1 MTERRTASQAQVPIA
16 VVGLGALLPGAED
29 VDRFWRCLV
38 EGRDQLTDVPRD
50 RWLPEDHYDPDPA
63 VPDKTY
69 AKRGGF
75 LSPVDFDP
83 VAYAVPPNQL
93 PATDSAQLL
102 GLLVADQALRDA
114 GPELTADVRERTS
127 VVVGSST
134 LPLLPQMSHRLERP
148 VWLKALRENGVP
160 EDVARRVCERITD
173 HYVPWQE
180 ATFPGLLANVVAGR
194 IANRFDLHGTNH
206 TTDAACAS
214 SLSAVSVA
222 LAELALGRADL
233 ALAGGVDTQN
243 GIEMFL
249 CFSKTPA
256 LSPSGDCRPFSAAA
270 DGTMLG
276 EGAVLLALKRL
287 TDAERDGDRIYAVIR
302 GVGTSSDGR
311 GTAIY
316 TPVPEGQV
324 RALRRAYAEA
334 GYGPGSVG
342 LVEAH
347 GTGTK
352 AGDRAEFT
360 ALREVFGE
368 VARTDRQWCALGSV
382 KSQIGH
388 TKCTAGA
395 VGLLKAVLALH
406 HKVLPPTIKVDR
418 PNPELDLPASPFYLN
433 TWVRPWVQAEGEP
446 RRAAVSSFG
455 FGGSNFHVTV
465 EEYVPANGGHAP
477 AVHRAAPTELLL
489 FSADDPRRLT
499 ARVREAARSWAD
511 GVDRDLPRRARDSQR
526 DFDAGHT
533 CRLAV
538 VTPAGG
544 DTAAELLRVADA
556 VDRDPHRPF
565 SLPGGAHYGTGR
577 PGTGGVAFLFPGQ
590 GSQYLAMGADLAV
603 HEPAAR
609 RAWDRAAGLRPGGQ
623 PLHRVVFPPPAFDE
637 RDEAGQRERLTA
649 TEWAQPAL
657 AVHSLALL
665 AVLERLGLRADAV
678 AGHSFG
684 ELVALHHAGAFDADA
699 LVGLARRR
707 GELMSEAALRAPGA
721 MTAVSA
727 TAEEVESAIA
737 ELGPGRTLVVAN
749 RNAPRQVV
757 VSGERTACAELERL
771 LGERGVATRRLDASA
786 AFHSPLMSDVAVP
799 FGEFVAGVAVGAP
812 AIPVYGNA
820 DAAVYPSD
828 PDAVRRRVAEHLLAP
843 VRFAEQVE
851 AMHAAG
857 VRTFVEVGAGS
868 VLTGLVGR
876 VLAGRDH
883 LAVPLDHRDRHG
895 VTALQDGLARLA
907 TRGAALR
914 FDALWEPF
922 ALSGDDGNDDKRR
935 KPAMTVP
942 IDGGNHGR
950 RYPAASGRAELPEPA
965 GNGDPAPDDGPRAER
980 GARPDVG
987 QAHAEYLRVLTEAH
1001 LAFLRMSGEPATDP
1015 PPPAEHVTAPQRPVE
1030 EHQPGP
1036 VGSNGA
1042 DTAAPRGSTPPA
1054 AAPADPTPDPAT
1066 AARNAEV
1073 ARLVVSTVALLT
1085 GYPEEVLEPG
1095 MQLEGDLGIDS
1106 IKRVEIFSVLRE
1118 RLPAP
1123 VEGDTTNLGRLR
1135 TLADV
1140 IDAVGGGAP
1149 ARNGEGVEQAGKARA
1164 PERGSSTGRDHRTT
1178 LRRLVLDACPAPAGG
1193 LALPGLSDGPLV
1205 VTQDG
1210 GGVAAEVV
1218 DLLARHGVRAEVV
1231 DDVPP
1236 TARGVVFL
1244 GGLTAV
1250 DRPEQAQVALHRAF
1264 RAARS
1269 VARAFTERGGV
1280 FVTVQDTG
1288 GDFGLS
1294 GRCGERAWLGGI
1306 AGLTR
1311 TAAHEWPAA
1320 VVKAVDCHRGNRT
1333 PRQVAEAVVGELLT
1347 GDTTTDVG
1355 LGADGTRVVL
1365 RAVPA
1370 AGADPGDLP
1379 ARGDLLDPGDLPGP
1393 DAGVGPHSVLLVS
1406 GGARGITAV
1415 ALRALAVAHRPRLVL
1430 VGRTPLTD
1438 EPEGLADAADE
1449 VALVRALVARD
1460 RGTPAAIRAR
1470 VRHVLAV
1477 RDIRRTLADLT
1488 AAGSPVRYLAVDVR
1502 DPTALG
1508 EALHDVRS
1516 RWGPITGLVHA
1527 AGVLDD
1533 QRIEDKTE
1541 DRLDAVLDTKL
1552 AGLRALLDATRN
1564 DPVSLV
1570 CLFSSTSGIFG
1581 NAGQCDY
1588 AMANC
1593 ALDTVASVLR
1603 AEHPDR
1609 LVRSLA
1615 WGPWRGGMVTE
1626 ARSRRFTRAG
1636 VPLIEPDVGAAAFV
1650 AELSTRADSRVVL
1663 AAGDVPAP
1671 PVRLRA
1677 EVRVSRRT
1685 HPHLADHVPL
1695 DVPVVPL
1702 AVTLDWFARAVRA
1715 WRPSAGVALED
1726 VRVLGTASLPRLDG
1740 ERFTIAGRE
1749 TGRALRV
1756 ELCGESGRTWCRAV
1770 VSDPHAP
1777 GPSDHPAG
1785 LLPLDESMVYRRP
1798 LFFHGRAFRT
1808 VERIRWRGA
1817 AGLVADVT
1825 GLRERGWG
1833 GVDWPTDPAATD
1845 AAFQVALLWARD
1857 VLGVSTLP
1865 MSVAA
1870 YRLHRP
1876 GALPDRGRC
1885 VLRAGAIREEVAR
1898 CDVVLLDP
1906 DGGPRVELLGV
1917 GLVRRPR

>member
-1 MTERRTASQAQVPIA
+1 MTEQRTGSQVPIA
-16 VVGLGALLPGAED
+16 VVGLGALLPGAAG

-38 EGRDQLTDVPRD
+38 EGRDQLTDVPPD
-50 RWLPEDHYDPDPA
+50 RWLPDDHYDPDPSA
-63 VPDKTY
+63 PDKTY
-69 AKRGGF
+69 AKRGAF

-102 GLLVADQALRDA
+102 GLLVADQALRDV
-114 GPELTADVRERTS
+114 GPPLSADVRERTS

-148 VWLKALRENGVP
+148 VWLKALRDNGVP

-360 ALREVFGE
+360 ALREVFGD
-368 VARTDRQWCALGSV
+368 VAGTGRQWCALGSV

-395 VGLLKAVLALH
+395 AGLLKAILALH

-418 PNPELDLPASPFYLN
+418 PNAELDLPSSPFYLN
-433 TWVRPWVQAEGEP
+433 TRVRPWVRAEGTP

-455 FGGSNFHVTV
+455 FGGSNFHVTI
-465 EEYVPANGGHAP
+465 EEYVPANGGAAP
-477 AVHRAAPTELLL
+477 GVHRAAPTELLL
-489 FSADDPRRLT
+489 FSADDPRDLT
-499 ARVREAARSWAD
+499 TRVREAARSWAAA
-511 GVDRDLPRRARDSQR
+511 GEGDLPRRARDSQR

-533 CRLAV
+533 ARLAV
-538 VTPAGG
+538 VTAAGG

-565 SLPGGAHYGTGR
+565 SLPGGAHYGLGR
-577 PGTGGVAFLFPGQ
+577 TGTGGVAFLFPGQ

-603 HEPAAR
+603 HEPCAR
-609 RAWDRAAGLRPGGQ
+609 QAWDRAAGLRLGGE
-623 PLHRVVFPPPAFDE
+623 PLHGVVFPPPVFDE
-637 RDEAGQRERLTA
+637 QDETAQRERLTA

-665 AVLERLGLRADAV
+665 GVLERLGLRADAV

-684 ELVALHHAGAFDADA
+684 ELVALHHAGVFDADT

-707 GELMSEAALRAPGA
+707 GELMSESALRAPGA
-721 MTAVSA
+721 MTAISA

-737 ELGPGRTLVVAN
+737 ERGAGRTLVVAN
-749 RNAPRQVV
+749 YNAPRQVV
-757 VSGERTACAELERL
+757 VSGERTACAELERV
-771 LGERGVATRRLDASA
+771 LGERGVVTRRLDASA
-786 AFHSPLMSDVAVP
+786 AFHSPLMSGVAVP
-799 FGEFVAGVAVGAP
+799 FGEFVSNIAVGTP
-812 AIPVYGNA
+812 VIPVYGNA

-828 PDAVRRRVAEHLLAP
+828 PGDIRRRVAEHLLAP

-851 AMHAAG
+851 AMYAAG
-857 VRTFVEVGAGS
+857 ARTFVEVGAGS

-895 VTALQDGLARLA
+895 VTALQDGLGRLA
-907 TRGAALR
+907 VRGVALR

-922 ALSGDDGNDDKRR
+922 ALSAADDNDDKRR
-935 KPAMTVP
+935 KPTMTVP

-950 RYPAASGRAELPEPA
+950 RYPTADDRTLPPPAPA
-965 GNGDPAPDDGPRAER
+965 GNDGVRQADR
-980 GARPDVG
+980 DG
-987 QAHAEYLRVLTEAH
+987 QRHVSEAHAEYLRVLTEAH
-1001 LAFLRMSGEPATDP
+1001 LAFLRASGEPAASVPEVPP
-1015 PPPAEHVTAPQRPVE
+1015 PPPADHVTVPAPERPVE
-1030 EHQPGP
+1030 KPPEEHAPGP
-1036 VGSNGA
+1036 IE
-1042 DTAAPRGSTPPA
+1042 
-1054 AAPADPTPDPAT
+1054 PDGT
-1066 AARNAEV
+1066 AARTDEV
-1073 ARLVVSTVALLT
+1073 TRLVVSTVALLT

-1106 IKRVEIFSVLRE
+1106 IKRVEIFSALRE
-1118 RLPAP
+1118 RLPAS
-1123 VEGDTTNLGRLR
+1123 VERGSANLGRLR
-1135 TLADV
+1135 TLGDV

-1149 ARNGEGVEQAGKARA
+1149 GTGGEEVEQAGKAPA
-1164 PERGSSTGRDHRTT
+1164 PEGGSSTVGEHAPR
-1178 LRRLVLDACPAPAGG
+1178 LRRLAVRARAVPAGG

-1205 VTQDG
+1205 VTDEG
-1210 GGVAAEVV
+1210 SGVAAEVV
-1218 DLLARHGVRAEVV
+1218 DLLAGHGVRAAVV
-1231 DDVPP
+1231 GEVPP

-1250 DRPEQAQVALHRAF
+1250 DRPEQAHAVLHRAF

-1269 VARAFTERGGV
+1269 VAGAFTERGGV

-1294 GRCGERAWLGGI
+1294 GRCGPRAWLGGI
-1306 AGLTR
+1306 AALAR

-1320 VVKAVDCHRGNRT
+1320 VVKAVDCHQGGRT
-1333 PRQVAEAVVGELLT
+1333 PRQVAEAVVGELLG

-1355 LGADGTRVVL
+1355 LGPTGTRVVL
-1365 RAVPA
+1365 RVVPA
-1370 AGADPGDLP
+1370 EAGSDPGDRL
-1379 ARGDLLDPGDLPGP
+1379 GPG
-1393 DAGVGPHSVLLVS
+1393 AVLLVS
-1406 GGARGITAV
+1406 GGARGVTAV
-1415 ALRALAVAHRPRLVL
+1415 ALRALAAAHRPRLVL
-1430 VGRTPLTD
+1430 LGRTPLED
-1438 EPEGLADAADE
+1438 EPEGLADAVDE
-1449 VALVRALVARD
+1449 VALVRALAARGGSTPARIGDRARRVLAARD
-1460 RGTPAAIRAR
+1460 
-1470 VRHVLAV
+1470 V
-1477 RDIRRTLADLT
+1477 RRTLAELA

-1502 DPTALG
+1502 DPDALR
-1508 EALHDVRS
+1508 EALHDVRA

-1533 QRIEDKTE
+1533 RRIEDKTE
-1541 DRLDAVLDTKL
+1541 ERLDAVLDTKL
-1552 AGLRALLDATRN
+1552 AGLRTLLDATRG
-1564 DPVSLV
+1564 DPLSLV
-1570 CLFSSTSGIFG
+1570 CLFSSTSGVFG

-1593 ALDTVASVLR
+1593 ALDTVASVVR

-1609 LVRSLA
+1609 LVRSVA
-1615 WGPWRGGMVTE
+1615 WGPWRGGMVTRE
-1626 ARSRRFTRAG
+1626 RARRFTDAG
-1636 VPLIEPDVGAAAFV
+1636 VPLIDPAVGAAAFV
-1650 AELSTRADSRVVL
+1650 AELSTPVHADSRVVL
-1663 AAGDVPAP
+1663 AAGDVRAPAT
-1671 PVRLRA
+1671 RLRA

-1702 AVTLDWFARAVRA
+1702 VVTLDWFVRAVRA
-1715 WRPSAGVALED
+1715 WRPGTGTVALED
-1726 VRVLGTASLPRLDG
+1726 VRVLGTASLPRFDGPG
-1740 ERFTIAGRE
+1740 ERFTLAGEE
-1749 TGRALRV
+1749 TGRGLRV
-1756 ELCGESGRTWCRAV
+1756 ELRGESGRTLCRAV
-1770 VSDPHAP
+1770 LADPRAP
-1777 GPSDHPAG
+1777 GPSDQPAG
-1785 LLPLDESMVYRRP
+1785 LLPVDEPLVYRRP
-1798 LFFHGRAFRT
+1798 SFFHGPAFRT
-1808 VERIRWRGA
+1808 VERTRWKGP
-1817 AGLVADVT
+1817 AGLVADIT
-1825 GLRERGWG
+1825 GLRERGWD

-1845 AAFQVALLWARD
+1845 AAFQAALLWAQAVSAHD
-1857 VLGVSTLP
+1857 VPDLSMLP

-1870 YRLHRP
+1870 YRLHRLGP
-1876 GALPDRGRC
+1876 LPAPGRC
-1885 VLRAGAIREEVAR
+1885 VVRAGGTREDVAR
-1898 CDVVLLDP
+1898 CDVILLDP
-1906 DGGPRVELLGV
+1906 DGACRVELLGV
-1917 GLVRRPR
+1917 ELVRRPR